1 MTAAVTHGA
10 DVAALRTWQTSAADG
25 GRDLEE
31 IGHRLGLAVAGM
43 AWSGQDQRRF
53 TEDWSGRLSPMLRG
67 VASALVSASA
77 AVGRE
82 ADEQETVSAAAPG
95 PVAPGGA
102 PLGYAGD
109 PAADAAREAGEAGW
123 ARGAAGVL
131 LGMVGHVL
139 GGPAGSLLGTVVGP
153 RLVDRVVGVADA
165 RADRTSVTEV
175 TNEIGITDTAPRG
188 PGDVLH
194 DLADMYD
201 HEGTVRTDLLTGPD
215 GRQVAILYAPG
226 TQDWSGDPSGTN
238 PMGVYG
244 AVGAASG
251 KDTPLRRLMLEA
263 MATLPPGVPIHLATH
278 SQSSFAGLDLAADPY
293 VRSQH
298 TIASVITTGAG
309 GGNFVVPDSVQVVSA
324 RNPFDPVAR
333 IGGAPSGAIDV
344 AGTWSGDHPHSS
356 REYAAMVGRSDD
368 PALARWWRETG
379 IDPRSTVT
387 TRVFRGTVGPAV
399 PGGGVVPD

>member
-1 MTAAVTHGA
+1 MTAAGVTHGA
-10 DVAALRTWQTSAADG
+10 DIAALRAWETAASDG
-25 GRDLEE
+25 GRHLEE
-31 IGHRLGLAVAGM
+31 INHRLGLSVAGV

-53 TEDWSGRLSPMLRG
+53 AEDWTGRLAPLLTSVGSAL
-67 VASALVSASA
+67 ASAST

-82 ADEQETVSAAAPG
+82 ADEQETVSSDG
-95 PVAPGGA
+95 PSGTPITAGVG
-102 PLGYAGD
+102 LGYASN
-109 PAADAAREAGEAGW
+109 PATDSAREAGEAGW

-131 LGMVGHVL
+131 LAMVGHVVA
-139 GGPAGSLLGTVVGP
+139 GPAGSLLGTVLGP

-165 RADRTSVTEV
+165 RAERTSITEV
-175 TNEIGITDTAPRG
+175 TSELAITDRAPRG

-194 DLADMYD
+194 DMADMYD
-201 HEGTVRTDLLTGPD
+201 HEGAVRTDLITGPD

-226 TQDWSGDPSGTN
+226 TQDWSGDASATN

-278 SQSSFAGLDLAADPY
+278 SQSSFAALDLAADPY
-293 VRSQH
+293 VRAQH

-309 GGNFVVPDSVQVVSA
+309 GGNFEVPDHIQVVSA

-356 REYAAMVGRSDD
+356 REYAAMVERSDN
-368 PALARWWRETG
+368 PALARWWRGTG
-379 IDPRSTVT
+379 IDPNSTVT
-387 TRVFRGTVGPAV
+387 TRVFRGTVGP
-399 PGGGVVPD
+399 VVAD